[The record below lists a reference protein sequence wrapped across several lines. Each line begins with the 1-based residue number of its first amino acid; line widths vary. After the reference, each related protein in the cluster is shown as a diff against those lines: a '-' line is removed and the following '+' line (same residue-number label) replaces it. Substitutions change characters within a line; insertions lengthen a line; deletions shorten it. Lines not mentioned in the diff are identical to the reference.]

1 MRVLVSG
8 GAGFIGS
15 HVVQQ
20 ALSAGLNVGVL
31 DDFSSGKRH
40 NVPDGVTVLRVDLR
54 DREATR
60 RALLSFRPEVVSH
73 QAAQVSV
80 LASLKDPMRDA
91 EINVVG
97 GINLLD
103 ACVEAGVK
111 HLVFAS
117 TGGAIYGEVPDG
129 ERASEDFRPE
139 PTSPYGIHKLAFE
152 RLLEVYAAHGLTSN
166 VLRYANV
173 YGPRQDPRGEAG
185 VVAILFERALS
196 GRSLQ
201 IFGRREPGDGGC
213 VRDYVFVRDV
223 ARANLMAL
231 TGKLSE
237 RVLNVGSGR
246 PTTTLTL
253 ARRILES
260 CNATASVSDAGPRR
274 GDVERSLLD
283 VTRFETLLGH
293 PTELDPG
300 LAQTAAFY
308 RAS

>member
-40 NVPDGVTVLRVDLR
+40 NVPDGVTVLQVDLR

-139 PTSPYGIHKLAFE
+139 PTSPYGIHKLTFE